1 MMRNNLSAAL
11 IVTSALSAASAHGQG
26 GNPEVGRQLYDARMC
41 NLCHTVAGESGPM
54 ANLGGSLDQVGE
66 RRDAAWLRL
75 YFTDPK
81 AAIPTATMP
90 KADLTEQELAD
101 MIAYLLSLR

>member
-1 MMRNNLSAAL
+1 
-11 IVTSALSAASAHGQG
+11 
-26 GNPEVGRQLYDARMC
+26 
-41 NLCHTVAGESGPM
+41 M
-54 ANLGGSLDQVGE
+54 ADLGGSLDQVGQ

-81 AAIPTATMP
+81 AAVPSATMP
-90 KADLTEQELAD
+90 KTDLTEQELED

>member
-1 MMRNNLSAAL
+1 
-11 IVTSALSAASAHGQG
+11 
-26 GNPEVGRQLYDARMC
+26 
-41 NLCHTVAGESGPM
+41 M
-54 ANLGGSLDQVGE
+54 ADLGGSLDQVGQ

-81 AAIPTATMP
+81 AAISSATMP
-90 KADLTEQELAD
+90 KTDLTEQELED

>member
-1 MMRNNLSAAL
+1 MTRTRN
-11 IVTSALSAASAHGQG
+11 G
-26 GNPEVGRQLYDARMC
+26 MC

-54 ANLGGSLDQVGE
+54 ADLGGSLDQVGQ

-81 AAIPTATMP
+81 AAVPSATMP
-90 KADLTEQELAD
+90 KTDLTEQELED